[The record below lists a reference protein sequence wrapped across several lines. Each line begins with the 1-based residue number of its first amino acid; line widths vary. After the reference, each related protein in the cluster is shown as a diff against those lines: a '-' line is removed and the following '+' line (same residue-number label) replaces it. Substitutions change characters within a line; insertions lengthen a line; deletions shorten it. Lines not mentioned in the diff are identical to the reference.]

1 MGERKGHLMGV
12 IIFGWGNFP
21 MVNQCRAKRVR
32 EEFGL
37 YSNFRAGDIEGV
49 MMGPLMTKKIIKS

>member
-32 EEFGL
+32 EEFGA
-37 YSNFRAGDIEGV
+37 YH
-49 MMGPLMTKKIIKS
+49 